1 MRLPRLAIESHQFT
15 IVVVLLLL
23 ALGVVSFF
31 TMPRSEDPPV
41 SPAGASVFVIYPG
54 ATPTDIEELI
64 NDPLESALNELDDI
78 DELVSY
84 AEDGIGTVTI
94 QFEEGSDPDK
104 KYSDVVDKVNSVR
117 NQLPDGIL
125 TLELVKHSVADV
137 NILQIALISNTES
150 YAALESIAE
159 KLQKELKR
167 CSGVRR
173 VEATAFPEQRIR
185 VSLDFKKMAAY
196 HISISQ
202 IMGAI
207 QAANQTIPGGF
218 LDIGSRRFN
227 IQTGGDYQS
236 IDDIRNTVVHA
247 AGGKVVYLQDVA
259 DIDFGYA
266 DAQYFARVNGVPAVF
281 VTVQQKPGTNIFKVM
296 KSVKSKTKLFQANL
310 PGSIKLAYV
319 FDQSA
324 SVSKNLNGFFV
335 NLLQGLFLVG
345 IVVLVAVSYR
355 AAAIVILVIPLS
367 ILFGIGFI
375 DLSGYGLQQM
385 TIAGLVI
392 AIGLLVDNAIVV
404 TDNIS
409 RFMQKGYSKFE
420 AASQGASQIAW
431 AVVSSTI
438 TTVLAFVP
446 MILMRDITGE
456 FIRSMPL
463 IVVYTLTASLF
474 LSLTLTP
481 YLSSRF
487 LDSEKMSHRL
497 VRRTMERIVATTY
510 RRSLDR
516 ALKHPALVLITALL
530 FFLASFA
537 LIPLVGVSFFPKA
550 EKPQFM
556 IDVVTPNGSS
566 LDETDHA
573 IHDVENVL
581 ADMKNVK
588 YYVANIG
595 HGNPRIYYNLFP
607 KRSRSRYG
615 QIYVELREFDIKSF
629 EQSLAWL
636 RLQFADYPNAQVKV
650 RELEQGP
657 YIAAPVL
664 MRLVGD
670 DLSVLQKLSR
680 DVESMFRAT
689 PGVININNTLSS
701 LKTDLYVKINRDKA
715 GLLGV
720 PPAEIERAVR
730 VGMTGLPVTRYR
742 DEEGKS
748 FDVVVRLPVGGKPT
762 VEDFSNIY
770 VTSLA
775 GVSIPLLS
783 LATIEFKTTPMMIN
797 HFDMQRNAAITS
809 DVVSGYSAEDVGK
822 EIIKKLDHYNFPPG
836 YRYVVGGELQG
847 REESFGGMYKSII
860 IALIGIF
867 AVLVLQFKS
876 YTQPIIVFSAIPL
889 ALIGSVLMLLITG
902 YSFSFTAFVG
912 LTSLVG
918 IVVNNSII
926 LVDYTNQLRR
936 DNVSLHS
943 ALTQACET
951 RFIPIIL
958 TTATTIGG
966 LLPLTLIGGSL
977 WAPMGWT
984 IIGGLLMSTVL
995 TLLVVPVLYKVL
1007 SSSHKPAK

>member
-1 MRLPRLAIESHQFT
+1 MRLPRLAIENHQFT
-15 IVVVLLLL
+15 IVVVSLLL

-41 SPAGASVFVIYPG
+41 SPAGASIFVIYPG

-78 DELVSY
+78 DELVSS
-84 AEDGIGTVTI
+84 AEDGIGTITI
-94 QFEEGSDPDK
+94 QFEGGSDPDK

-117 NQLPDGIL
+117 GQLPEGIL
-125 TLELVKHSVADV
+125 NLELVKHSVADV
-137 NILQIALISNTES
+137 NIMQIALISKSES
-150 YAALESIAE
+150 YAVLEAAAE

-167 CSGVRR
+167 CPGVRR
-173 VEATAFPEQRIR
+173 VETSAFPEQRIR
-185 VSLDFKKMAAY
+185 VSLNLEKMAAFN
-196 HISISQ
+196 ISISR
-202 IMGAI
+202 IMNAI

-218 LDIGSRRFN
+218 LDIGPKRFN
-227 IQTGGDYQS
+227 IQTGGNFQT
-236 IDDIRNTVVHA
+236 IEDIRNTIVHA
-247 AGGKVVYLQDVA
+247 AGGKVVYLRDLADV
-259 DIDFGYA
+259 DFGYA
-266 DAQYFARVNGVPAVF
+266 DAQYFARVNGLPAIF

-296 KSVKSKTKLFQANL
+296 KGVKSKTQRFQAGL
-310 PGSIKLAYV
+310 PGSINLTCV
-319 FDQSA
+319 FDQSK
-324 SVSKNLNGFFV
+324 SVSKNLNGFFI
-335 NLLQGLFLVG
+335 NLLQGLLLVG
-345 IVVLVAVSYR
+345 IVVVVAVSYR

-409 RFMQKGYSKFE
+409 RFMQKGYSKIE
-420 AASQGASQIAW
+420 AASMGASQIAW

-474 LSLTLTP
+474 LSLTFTP

-487 LDSEKMSHRL
+487 LDAEKMSRRL
-497 VRRTMERIVATTY
+497 VRRGMERFITTTY
-510 RRSLDR
+510 RRSLKR

-530 FFLASFA
+530 VFLGSFA
-537 LIPLVGVSFFPKA
+537 LIPFVGVSFFPKA

-556 IDVVTPNGSS
+556 IDVVAPNGSS
-566 LDETDHA
+566 LDETDA
-573 IHDVENVL
+573 AVQDVEKVL
-581 ADMKNVK
+581 ASMDNVK
-588 YYVANIG
+588 YYVANVG

-615 QIYVELREFDIKSF
+615 QIYVEMKAFDLKSF
-629 EQSLAWL
+629 DRTLASL
-636 RLQFADYPNAQVKV
+636 RRQFADYPRAQIKM

-664 MRLVGD
+664 IRLVGD
-670 DLSVLQKLSR
+670 DLDVLQKISR
-680 DVESMFRAT
+680 DVESMFRGT
-689 PGVININNTLSS
+689 PGVININNTLAT

-715 GLLGV
+715 GLFGV
-720 PPAEIERAVR
+720 PLVEIEKAVR
-730 VGMTGLPVTRYR
+730 AGMTGLPVTRYR
-742 DEEGKS
+742 NEEGKS
-748 FDVVVRLPVGGKPT
+748 FDVVVRLPVLGKPT
-762 VEDFSNIY
+762 MEDFAGIY

-775 GVSIPLLS
+775 GASIPLLN

-797 HFDMQRNAAITS
+797 HFDMQRNATVTS
-809 DVVSGYSAEDVGK
+809 DVVSGYSAEDVSK
-822 EIIKKLDHYNFPPG
+822 EIIKKIDHYNFPPG
-836 YRYVVGGELQG
+836 YRYVVGGELEG

-876 YTQPIIVFSAIPL
+876 YTQPLIVFSAIPL
-889 ALIGSVLMLLITG
+889 ALIGSVLMLLLTG

-926 LVDYTNQLRR
+926 LVDYTNQLRL
-936 DNVSLHS
+936 DNVPLYS

-984 IIGGLLMSTVL
+984 IIGGLLMSTIL
-995 TLLVVPVLYKVL
+995 TLLVVPVLYKLL
-1007 SSSHKPAK
+1007 SRANESAK